1 MSERSQRD
9 SAVST
14 SNVKAA
20 PDQVLADI
28 ADYVLNYKVADE
40 RSFDTARLCVTDSL
54 ACALDALDIPA
65 CASLLGPL
73 VPGTVV
79 PNGARVPGTGYELD
93 PATAAFNFGAMIRWS
108 DLNDSFTAA
117 CGGHPSDN
125 LGGILMLADHLSRSR
140 TAAAGKPLVMREV
153 LEALAKA
160 YEIQGCIS
168 IENDFFHQGSD
179 HNLLIRVAT
188 TAVLTRMLG
197 GTRDQVINAVS
208 NAWVDTSLVA
218 YRYAPNTGS
227 RKNWAC
233 GAASAEAVRLA
244 MMALKGAQGYPWIL
258 TAKNCG
264 FYAARFGGKT
274 FGLPQPYAEYVIQ
287 NSMFK
292 FVTAGMHSQS
302 AVECA
307 FRLHPLVKDR
317 IGEIARVELHGH
329 APLIDI
335 MDKTGPLRNADDR
348 DHCVQYVVAVGL
360 IFGRLGPHELEDD
373 FAADP
378 RIDDLRGKMVV
389 KEDPRYTAEF
399 YDPAKRSSANAV
411 QVWFKD
417 GSSTPKMEEDYP
429 VGHQR
434 RRAEALPLLRAKF
447 EAALQRRFPA
457 EQCNRILKACDNGA
471 QLDRMPVHE
480 FVGMFVATA

>member
-1 MSERSQRD
+1 MAKTAAS
-9 SAVST
+9 
-14 SNVKAA
+14 SNVRAA
-20 PDQVLADI
+20 PDQVLIDI

-65 CASLLGPL
+65 CANLLGPL

-79 PNGARVPGTGYELD
+79 PNGARVPGTRYELD

-140 TAAAGKPLVMREV
+140 APAAGKPLVMREV

-160 YEIQGCIS
+160 YEIQGCIA
-168 IENDFFHQGSD
+168 IENDFFHDGSD

-188 TAVLTRMLG
+188 SAVLTRMLG
-197 GTRDQVINAVS
+197 GTREQVINAVS
-208 NAWVDTSLVA
+208 NAWIDTSLVA

-233 GAASAEAVRLA
+233 GDASAEAVRLA
-244 MMALKGAQGYPWIL
+244 MMALKGEQGYPSIL
-258 TAKNCG
+258 TAKRYG
-264 FYAARFGGKT
+264 FYDARFGGKP

-307 FRLHPLVKDR
+307 FRLHPLTKDR
-317 IGEIARVELHGH
+317 IGEIERVELHGH

-335 MDKTGPLRNADDR
+335 MDKSGPLRNADDR

-360 IFGRLGPHELEDD
+360 LYGRLGPHELEDD

-378 RIDDLRGKMVV
+378 RIDELRGKTVIN
-389 KEDPRYTAEF
+389 EDPRYTRDF

-417 GSSTPKMEEDYP
+417 GSSTPRLEEEYP
-429 VGHQR
+429 LGHQR
-434 RRAEALPLLRAKF
+434 RRAAAMPLLRAKF
-447 EAALQRRFPA
+447 EAALERRFPA
-457 EQCNRILKACDNGA
+457 AQRDKILKACDNGA
-471 QLDRMPVHE
+471 QLDRTPVHE
-480 FVGMFVATA
+480 FVEMFVAAAQA

>member
-1 MSERSQRD
+1 MAK
-9 SAVST
+9 SASS
-14 SNVKAA
+14 SNVGAA

-28 ADYVLNYKVADE
+28 ADYVLNYRVADE
-40 RSFDTARLCVTDSL
+40 RTFDTARLCLTDSL
-54 ACALDALDIPA
+54 ACALDALDVPA
-65 CASLLGPL
+65 CAKLLGPL
-73 VPGTVV
+73 VAGTIV
-79 PNGARVPGTGYELD
+79 PNGARVPGTRYELD

-125 LGGILMLADHLSRSR
+125 LGGILMVADYLSRSR
-140 TAAAGKPLVMREV
+140 AAAADKPLVMRDV
-153 LEALAKA
+153 LEALTKA

-197 GTRDQVINAVS
+197 GTREQIVNAVS

-218 YRYAPNTGS
+218 YRYAPNIGS

-233 GAASAEAVRLA
+233 GDASSEAVRLA
-244 MMALKGAQGYPWIL
+244 LMALRGAQGYPQIL
-258 TAKNCG
+258 TAKRYG
-264 FYAARFGGKT
+264 FYAARFGGKP
-274 FGLPQPYAEYVIQ
+274 FGLAQPYAEYVIR

-292 FVTAGMHSQS
+292 FVNAGMHSQS

-307 FRLHPLVKDR
+307 IRLHPLVKDR
-317 IGEIARVELHGH
+317 IDEIERVELRGH

-335 MDKTGPLRNADDR
+335 MDKKGPLRNADDR

-360 IFGRLGPHELEDD
+360 IYGRLGPHELEDD

-378 RIDDLRGKMVV
+378 RIDQLRGRTVV
-389 KEDPRYTAEF
+389 NEDPRYTQDF

-411 QVWFKD
+411 HVWFRD

-429 VGHQR
+429 IGHWR
-434 RRAEALPLLRAKF
+434 RRAEAMPLLRAKF
-447 EAALQRRFPA
+447 EAALGRRFPA
-457 EQCNRILKACDNGA
+457 EQRDRILKVCDNGA
-471 QLDRMPVHE
+471 QFDRTPVHE
-480 FVGMFVATA
+480 FVGMLVAAA

>member
-1 MSERSQRD
+1 MARSASSD
-9 SAVST
+9 
-14 SNVKAA
+14 NVRAD
-20 PDQVLADI
+20 PDKVLVDI
-28 ADYVLNYKVADE
+28 ADYDLNYRIATDGA
-40 RSFDTARLCVTDSL
+40 FDTARLCVTDSL

-65 CASLLGPL
+65 CANLLGPL

-79 PNGARVPGTGYELD
+79 PNGSRVPGTRYELD
-93 PATAAFNFGAMIRWS
+93 PVTAAFNFGAMIRWS
-108 DLNDSFTAA
+108 DLNDAFTAA

-140 TAAAGKPLVMREV
+140 VAAASKPLLMRDV

-160 YEIQGCIS
+160 YEIQGCIA

-188 TAVLTRMLG
+188 TAVLTQMLG
-197 GTRDQVINAVS
+197 GTREQIINAVS
-208 NAWVDTSLVA
+208 NAWIDTSLVA

-233 GAASAEAVRLA
+233 GDASSQAVRLA
-244 MMALKGAQGYPWIL
+244 MMALKGEKGYPSIL
-258 TAKNCG
+258 TAKRYG
-264 FYAARFGGKT
+264 FYDARFGGKP

-317 IGEIARVELHGH
+317 IGDIERVELHGH

-335 MDKTGPLRNADDR
+335 MGKTGPLYNADDR

-360 IFGRLGPHELEDD
+360 IHGKLGPHELEDD

-378 RIDDLRGKMVV
+378 RIDELRAKMVLN
-389 KEDPRYTAEF
+389 EDPRYTKDF

-417 GSSTPKMEEDYP
+417 GSSTAKMEEDYP
-429 VGHQR
+429 IGHQR
-434 RRAEALPLLRAKF
+434 RRTEAMPVLRAKF
-447 EAALQRRFPA
+447 EAALGRRFSA
-457 EQCNRILKACDNGA
+457 QQRDRILKACDGGA

-480 FVGMFVATA
+480 FVGMFVPAA